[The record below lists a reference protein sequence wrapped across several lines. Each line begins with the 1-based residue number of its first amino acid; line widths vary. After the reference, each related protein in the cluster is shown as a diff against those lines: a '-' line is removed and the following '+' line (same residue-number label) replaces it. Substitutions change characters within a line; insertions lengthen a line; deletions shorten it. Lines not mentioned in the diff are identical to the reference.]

1 MGRSG
6 QCPSCGRFVGPYER
20 CPYCGADVGRRL
32 AVRAVKYGSLLLAVV
47 GVLVLLLV
55 ARRSTVPM
63 VEIGRLVETMNWAYV
78 RVTGTVTRQPA
89 YEPETGTL
97 TLWLGDGTGE
107 ILVTAYRPEAEW
119 LLAAGRVPVM
129 GDGVTLE
136 GTLRIKDEFQYLVL
150 NVPEHAEIRP
160 AEATTLPIGQV
171 DASRLYQKVT
181 VQGVI
186 RDDRT
191 PYEGLRILTLR
202 DASGEIDVTL
212 GAEAAAIAGPW
223 PDLQVGQPLQVTGAV
238 GSYGGTPQISVG
250 RASDLVPLAKAMAIA
265 PEQRIGA
272 LPAAAAG
279 DLVVVTGTVTGIHPF
294 SAGVRCTLDDG
305 SGAVTLLLW
314 QDLYASLDDSQ
325 ALVEGTQ
332 LRVLGELAEYH
343 GELEIVPELPS
354 DVTVVAVAAPTVVEL
369 RLGELT
375 TTEVGHRV
383 AIQGLLTSL
392 QRFSAGVKGTL
403 DDGTGTATLL
413 LWQEVYDGLPDPASL
428 VVGAMLRAEGVVD
441 EYQGELEVV
450 PQDAS
455 GVEILSVEQ
464 QPTAAPTASLVTSEP
479 VSPTVQASTPEST
492 TQPTAVPT
500 AQPTPPPTARPTAP
514 PTPVPELRTIAA
526 ITSSDQ
532 GATLTIAQAGITEVD
547 YFSQGV
553 KYTLTDATGRITLL
567 VWQDIMEQIA
577 GRHDLFAGSQ
587 VRVSGEIDE
596 YQGSLEIVP
605 HQGADVVVL
614 NRGQR
619 LPIEARAVGN
629 ITPADEGR
637 VFVVEGKVTRTEG
650 RGWLRLWLADGTG
663 EILIFV
669 PERVVGYLPPG
680 IGPGVRL
687 RVTGEVDLYQGQLE
701 IIPLA
706 GADVEVR

>member
-1 MGRSG
+1 MGQAG

-20 CPYCGADVGRRL
+20 CPYCGADVGQRL
-32 AVRAVKYGSLLLAVV
+32 AVRAVKYGSLVLAVV
-47 GVLVLLLV
+47 GVVVLLVV
-55 ARRSTVPM
+55 ARRSTVPT
-63 VEIGRLVETMNWAYV
+63 VEIGRLIETMNWAYV
-78 RVTGTVTRQPA
+78 RVAGTVTRQPA

-97 TLWLGDGTGE
+97 TLWLEDGTGE

-119 LLAAGRVPVM
+119 LLAADRVPVM

-171 DASRLYQKVT
+171 DASRLDQKVT
-181 VQGVI
+181 VRGVI
-186 RDDRT
+186 RDDRA

-238 GSYGGTPQISVG
+238 DSYGGTPQISVG
-250 RASDLVPLAKAMAIA
+250 RASDLVPLAEAMAIA

-272 LPAAAAG
+272 LQAAAAG

-314 QDLYASLDDSQ
+314 QDLYASLADSQ

-332 LRVLGELAEYH
+332 LRVLGELAEYR
-343 GELEIVPELPS
+343 GELEILPELPS
-354 DVTVVAVAAPTVVEL
+354 DVTVLAAAAPAVVER
-369 RLGELT
+369 RLAEIT
-375 TTEVGHRV
+375 TGDVDHKV
-383 AIQGLLTSL
+383 VIQGLLTSL
-392 QRFSAGVKGTL
+392 QPFSAGVKGTL

-413 LWQEVYDGLPDPASL
+413 LWQEVYDSLPDPASL
-428 VVGAMLRAEGVVD
+428 VPGAMLRVEGVVD

-455 GVEILSVEQ
+455 GVEVLGMVQ
-464 QPTAAPTASLVTSEP
+464 QPTESPDVGLVTPEP
-479 VSPTVQASTPEST
+479 EV
-492 TQPTAVPT
+492 QPTAVPSAQPTPQPT
-500 AQPTPPPTARPTAP
+500 AQPTPQPTARPTAA
-514 PTPVPELRTIAA
+514 PTPAPEIRTIAA
-526 ITSSDQ
+526 ITSGDL
-532 GATLTIAQAGITEVD
+532 GATLTIAQAGIAEVG
-547 YFSQGV
+547 YFSKGV
-553 KYTLTDATGRITLL
+553 EYTLTDATGRITLL
-567 VWQDIMEQIA
+567 VWQDVMEQIS
-577 GRHDLFAGSQ
+577 GRHDLFPGSQ

-596 YQGSLEIVP
+596 YQGDLEIVP
-605 HQGADVVVL
+605 RQDADVVVL
-614 NRGQR
+614 DRGQR
-619 LPIEARAVGN
+619 LPIEARAVGD

-637 VFVVEGKVTRTEG
+637 VFIVEGKVTRTEG
-650 RGWLRLWLADGTG
+650 RAWLRLWLADGTG

-680 IGPGVRL
+680 LGPGVRL
-687 RVTGEVDLYQGQLE
+687 RVTGEVDLYQDQLE